1 MTSHSIC
8 TTVKHNNNEREIDM
22 GLDQYLYANK
32 NIGNAEW
39 RGDEEREQFSQIIST
54 MNAHGMV
61 EGEDIPSMNLA
72 VKVGCWRKANQIHG
86 WFVRN
91 VQDGEDECREYDVSR
106 GKLQELLTLCQTV
119 KQDPS
124 KAEKLLSPT
133 AGFFFGSDEID
144 EWYWHDIDYTI
155 ELLSRVLKTVNEDW
169 HLTYQASW

>member
-1 MTSHSIC
+1 
-8 TTVKHNNNEREIDM
+8 M

-32 NIGNAEW
+32 NIGSAEW
-39 RGDEEREQFSQIIST
+39 RGDEEREQFAQIVST
-54 MNAHGMV
+54 MNAHDMV

>member
-1 MTSHSIC
+1 
-8 TTVKHNNNEREIDM
+8 M

-32 NIGNAEW
+32 NIGSAEW
-39 RGDEEREQFSQIIST
+39 RGDEEREQFAQIVST
-54 MNAHGMV
+54 MNAHDMV

-72 VKVGCWRKANQIHG
+72 VKVGCWRKANHIHG

-91 VQDGEDECREYDVSR
+91 VQDGEDECREYDVTR

-124 KAEKLLSPT
+124 KAEKILSPT
-133 AGFFFGSDEID
+133 SGFFFGSDEID

-155 ELLSRVLKTVNEDW
+155 ELLSRVLTTVSEDW
-169 HLTYQASW
+169 YITYQASW